1 VPRVGNDGR
10 GDVYGGRVSTISP
23 ILDRAALREVE
34 RAASAHFGL
43 KWTSD
48 GFTDLRDRAS
58 HPAGILHGT
67 PRSVFAKLSV
77 AADAHSLFAAEL
89 DGLELLRV
97 RAQVPTPTPIGPGV
111 VDIETGSML
120 LYEAVPERLP
130 GARTLADWRSIGHTL
145 AALHTVHAEQF
156 GLELFDGFFGPL
168 PQDNRPVDS
177 GTWVDF
183 YRERRVLPRL
193 RSAVDSGHLP
203 SDVASLVERL
213 VERMPDLCGPEPSP
227 SLLHGDAQLNNFLSG
242 ANGAVV
248 IDAAPYFG
256 HPELDL
262 ALIDHFE
269 SVPTSVFEA
278 YREILAI
285 DPDFADRREL
295 WRIFSYL
302 ATVDVEGESP
312 FGQKL
317 LRRLISALHAY
328 R

>member
-1 VPRVGNDGR
+1 
-10 GDVYGGRVSTISP
+10 VSAISP
-23 ILDRAALREVE
+23 LLDRAAVQEVE

-43 KWTSD
+43 QWTSD

-58 HPAGILHGT
+58 HPAGILHGK
-67 PRSVFAKLSV
+67 PLSVFAKLSFAV
-77 AADAHSLFAAEL
+77 DAHRLFVAEL
-89 DGLELLRV
+89 DGLELLRM
-97 RAQVPTPTPIGPGV
+97 RAQVATPTPIGPGV
-111 VDIETGSML
+111 VDVEAGSML
-120 LYEAVPERLP
+120 LYEAVTERLP
-130 GARTLADWRSIGHTL
+130 GVRTLADWRSIGHTL
-145 AALHTVHAEQF
+145 AALHKVHAEQF

-168 PQDNRPVDS
+168 RQDNRPVAS

-203 SDVASLVERL
+203 SDVASEVERL
-213 VERMPDLCGPEPSP
+213 VERMPALCGPDPCP

-242 ANGAVV
+242 ANGAIV
-248 IDAAPYFG
+248 IDVAPYFG

-269 SVPTSVFEA
+269 TVPTSLVEA

-285 DPDFADRREL
+285 DPEFAERREL

-312 FGQKL
+312 FGQTF
-317 LRRLISALHAY
+317 LRRLIDALHTY
-328 R
+328 Q